1 MNILINA
8 HSIIP
13 SSRINGPGKRIV
25 VFFQGCARRCPG
37 CFNPATHPF
46 RKVYPC
52 SPDMLFKDFL
62 RPGTEGITVSGGD
75 PFYQK
80 RGLLNLLKIA
90 KEDYGLSTV
99 VYTGFNYEE
108 LRRSILCKSIFEFV
122 DVLVDGRYEDSLR
135 ETTLL
140 ARGSTN
146 QRFYFFSNNYGEED
160 FYMPARAEIIVG
172 RGGTVTTTGFSKVA

>member
-1 MNILINA
+1 MNILINV

-46 RKVYPC
+46 RKVYHC

-80 RGLLNLLKIA
+80 RGLLYLLKIA

-99 VYTGFNYEE
+99 VYTGFNYKE
-108 LRRSILCKSIFEFV
+108 LRRSSLCQSIFEFV
-122 DVLVDGRYEDSLR
+122 DVLVDGRYEDSMR

-146 QRFYFFSNNYGEED
+146 QRFHFFNDRYREED
-160 FYMPARAEIIVG
+160 FCMPARAEIIVG